1 MQSVNIQHI
10 DNPDLFHLWYNNQDG
25 SWSFI
30 LLTAE
35 TNYTNA
41 KRCAYRI
48 VQNEIVAAKQIWDC
62 SVVKNKFSYTIFCD
76 DGDSKSLLTS
86 RALTRV

>member
-1 MQSVNIQHI
+1 MLKKHFKCLSNTNKLHVHHVMQSVNIQHI

-48 VQNEIVAAKQIWDC
+48 VQNEIAAAKQI
-62 SVVKNKFSYTIFCD
+62 
-76 DGDSKSLLTS
+76 
-86 RALTRV
+86 